1 MRKRFVQEFP
11 GILVS
16 PAPASQIIEPTVRG
30 VEELGI
36 DIVSPAPS
44 TQVKYPTRRNVE
56 ETRIA
61 RALRI
66 MGFLYEDIW
75 RPIPKTHAPPQNIP
89 GVEKMSPEIGWKIP
103 LAIGFIG
110 GLIIGLPLGRALL
123 MKGLRMTEAEVRRRA
138 GLP

>member
-1 MRKRFVQEFP
+1 MTRFVQEFP

-16 PAPASQIIEPTVRG
+16 PAPASQIKEPTVRG

-44 TQVKYPTRRNVE
+44 TQVKYPTWRNVE
-56 ETRIA
+56 E
-61 RALRI
+61 LRI
-66 MGFLYEDIW
+66 TGFLYEDIW
-75 RPIPKTHAPPQNIP
+75 RPIKKTHAPPQNIP
-89 GVEKMSPEIGWKIP
+89 GVEKMSPDIGWKIP
-103 LAIGFIG
+103 LAVGFVG

-138 GLP
+138 GLM

>member
-1 MRKRFVQEFP
+1 MTRFVQEFP

-30 VEELGI
+30 VEELG
-36 DIVSPAPS
+36 
-44 TQVKYPTRRNVE
+44 
-56 ETRIA
+56 A
-61 RALRI
+61 RALRT
-66 MGFLYEDIW
+66 MGFLYEEIW
-75 RPIPKTHAPPQNIP
+75 RPIPKTHAPPQHIP